1 MSFIKGIISSIGR
14 LHKNEPALFNAVLVL
29 VAVLIQHFT
38 LNYGTD
44 IKVAIDGILIALGAG
59 ATRQVVAPTAKLVQA
74 GIDPKL
80 PKVQ

>member
-1 MSFIKGIISSIGR
+1 MRFIKN

-29 VAVLIQHFT
+29 IGVIIQHFA

-44 IKVAIDGILIALGAG
+44 IKFAIDGILIALGAG
-59 ATRQVVAPTAKLVQA
+59 ATRQAVTPVAKLTNA

-80 PKVQ
+80 PRV